1 MTATTIERVRKAI
14 GDAVGPDR
22 LEGIGDQHAL
32 VQSGTISSL
41 EIVLIG
47 LELEKEFGH
56 VIPNNALTIANFTSL
71 ATLATIIDALAGEG
85 GHVSVARDEPQGLY
99 GRLHRSLA
107 DALRRPLLFG
117 ALFTL
122 FLVLLDAVALPLLIE
137 RGPLRKA
144 YASFS
149 DNGER
154 LYRSSGGWA
163 PDDLQVAVG
172 RHRIMKESGQGWP
185 RILFFGDSGTIGS
198 WVKAEDAAPA
208 QVEMRLRQ
216 TWPSARVYNFGF
228 FMRSFMKDAMLLEA
242 LLKLK
247 DGDLPVDA
255 VIFTFS
261 DAYFHKP
268 FQDSLVAAMPYF
280 WLNRDLLRDLPL
292 HIGTQ
297 TPDAYLRITS
307 ELARASAKHRNR
319 FTEVVL
325 ERLSVYRY
333 KSFLQFLML
342 HGRASDASWSREYA
356 IGDKPLLPMRLATP
370 PAGFQLHDTGFDT
383 TTLDRDAATLVDDVV
398 DFLSRRGIKVY
409 FFLRPYAPLEFKAH
423 HFDTGPTTID
433 NLIRERGWDRK
444 ATIIDLRWSLYGD
457 QFSDTLSHYTPAG
470 NRVLGDAIAA
480 TIAQTLPPP
489 QGEAKP

>member
-1 MTATTIERVRKAI
+1 MTTTTIERVRKAI

-22 LEGIGDQHAL
+22 LEGIGEKHAL
-32 VQSGTISSL
+32 VQSGIISSL

-47 LELEKEFGH
+47 LELEKEFGI
-56 VIPNNALTIANFTSL
+56 VIPGNALTIANFDSV
-71 ATLATIIDALAGEG
+71 ATVAAMIDARAGEA
-85 GHVSVARDEPQGLY
+85 GHAPVARDEPQDLY
-99 GRLHRSLA
+99 GRLQRSLA
-107 DALRRPLLFG
+107 DSLRRPLLFG
-117 ALFTL
+117 ALFAL
-122 FLVLLDAVALPLLIE
+122 FFVLLDAVALPLLIE
-137 RGPLRKA
+137 RGPLRRA

-163 PDDLQVAVG
+163 ADDLRVAVA
-172 RHRIMKESGQGWP
+172 RHRIVKESWQGWP

-208 QVEMRLRQ
+208 QVETLLRQ

-242 LLKLK
+242 VLKMK

-255 VIFTFS
+255 VILTFS

-268 FQDSLVAAMPYF
+268 FQDSLVAAMPF
-280 WLNRDLLRDLPL
+280 FSLNRDLLRDLPQ

-297 TPDAYLRITS
+297 APDAYSRITA
-307 ELARASAKHRNR
+307 ELAVASAKHRNR

-325 ERLSVYRY
+325 ERSSVYRY
-333 KSFLQFLML
+333 KTFLLFLML
-342 HGRASDASWSREYA
+342 SRSAGDAFWAREYA
-356 IGDKPLLPMRLATP
+356 VGDKPMLPTRLPKP
-370 PAGFQLHDTGFDT
+370 PPNFHLHDTGFDAA
-383 TTLDRDAATLVDDVV
+383 TLDHDAATLVDDVL
-398 DFLSRRGIKVY
+398 DFLNRRGIKVY
-409 FFLRPYAPLEFKAH
+409 FFLRPYAPLEFKGH
-423 HFDTGPTTID
+423 HFDTAPMTID
-433 NLIRERGWDRK
+433 DLIRERGWDRK
-444 ATIIDLRWSLYGD
+444 ATIIDLRWSIYGD

-470 NRVLGDAIAA
+470 NHVLGEAIAA

-489 QGEAKP
+489 QKSAKP